1 MKFGVVVL
9 VMRHCL
15 RKQSAPESARTQA
28 IPHASEAGQ
37 IFQPLTPTVLS
48 EDQRRF
54 V

>member
-1 MKFGVVVL
+1 LTSSKRLHAVG
-9 VMRHCL
+9 L